1 LTKTPR
7 HLSALAAIALGGAL
21 LAPAASAAT
30 LETGGAAPVAPK
42 PPAPAGGAA
51 PALEGAPGARG
62 RLAGDRAVAPP
73 SAPPAV
79 VKAIEAANAI
89 AGKPYRYGGGH
100 RSFED
105 TGYDCSGA
113 VSYALSGGGLLKA
126 PLDSSSFMRWGA
138 RGPGRWIT
146 VYTNPGHAYVVIAG
160 LRFDTSLGDG
170 PTNRRTLA
178 STAKGPQ
185 WRGSGRSMRGYVARH
200 PVGL

>member
-1 LTKTPR
+1 MTRTPR
-7 HLSALAAIALGGAL
+7 HLSALAAIAFGPAL

-30 LETGGAAPVAPK
+30 LETGGAAPVSPK
-42 PPAPAGGAA
+42 PPASAGGSSPALDGAPAG
-51 PALEGAPGARG
+51 RG
-62 RLAGDRAVAPP
+62 RLAGGRAVAPAG
-73 SAPPAV
+73 APPAV

-138 RGPGRWIT
+138 RGRGRWIT

-170 PTNRRTLA
+170 ATNRDTLA

-185 WRGSGRSMRGYVARH
+185 WRGRGRSTRGYVARH